1 CWYVNY
7 MNYSDMH
14 EISSGKSQKIALIDS
29 GISKFQKVYKN
40 INLTNSNNDYDT
52 NGHGTMMYSIIKG
65 YNKNNQTIEGISP
78 DSRIILIKVMND
90 DESINPNVIEDA
102 IDYALNEK
110 VDIISL
116 SLGSTKTDI
125 NIKQK
130 IDKANLK
137 NITVVSSAGDYK
149 QGFLLFPASLNNVI
163 SVGSIDDRRDIS
175 TLTNAPQKTLIN
187 APGEKIKVID
197 NNNNV
202 FYGKGTSEATAIITG
217 YIALMRDTNI
227 SSTQIL
233 TNEKI
238 MNLLSQI
245 NKNEKTYLGALKEIR
260 KKVSVSTGAF
270 FSFDLS
276 Y

>member
-1 CWYVNY
+1 
-7 MNYSDMH
+7 M
-14 EISSGKSQKIALIDS
+14 IDS

-130 IDKANLK
+130 
-137 NITVVSSAGDYK
+137 
-149 QGFLLFPASLNNVI
+149 
-163 SVGSIDDRRDIS
+163 
-175 TLTNAPQKTLIN
+175 
-187 APGEKIKVID
+187 
-197 NNNNV
+197 
-202 FYGKGTSEATAIITG
+202 
-217 YIALMRDTNI
+217 
-227 SSTQIL
+227 
-233 TNEKI
+233 
-238 MNLLSQI
+238 
-245 NKNEKTYLGALKEIR
+245 
-260 KKVSVSTGAF
+260 
-270 FSFDLS
+270 
-276 Y
+276 